1 MNTYTVLLVLD
12 VVLRQ
17 SVVLHMDSPNACLA
31 LKQEVIKQV
40 AVDKRKQVVV
50 QCVLTPSVE
59 DELLERGGM

>member
-17 SVVLHMDSPNACLA
+17 SAVLYTDSPDACLA

-50 QCVLTPSVE
+50 QCIVVESVE
-59 DELLERGGM
+59 DELLGGGM

>member
-17 SVVLHMDSPNACLA
+17 SAVLHTASPDACLA

-40 AVDKRKQVVV
+40 DVDKRKQVVV
-50 QCVLTPSVE
+50 QCVVVESVA
-59 DELLERGGM
+59 DELLERGM

>member
-17 SVVLHMDSPNACLA
+17 SVVLHTEGPDACLT

-40 AVDKRKQVVV
+40 AVDKRRQVVV
-50 QCVLTPSVE
+50 QCIVVESVE
-59 DELLERGGM
+59 DELLGRGM

>member
-17 SVVLHMDSPNACLA
+17 GAVLHTEGPDACLT

-40 AVDKRKQVVV
+40 GVDKRKQVVV
-50 QCVLTPSVE
+50 QCVVVSSIE
-59 DELLERGGM
+59 DELLERGT